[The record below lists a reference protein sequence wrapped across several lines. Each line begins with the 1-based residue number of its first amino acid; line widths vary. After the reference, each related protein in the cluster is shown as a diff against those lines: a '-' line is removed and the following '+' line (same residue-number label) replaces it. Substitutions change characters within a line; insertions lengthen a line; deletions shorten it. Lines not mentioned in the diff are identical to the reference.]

1 MGEQPGL
8 FQDQFRYGRK
18 VVERARK
25 ALFAKKFASFGENA
39 LGLIAEAEERFFA
52 SRAAALFSECEHL
65 LRRHEVR
72 AGLAGIFSKGAVA
85 AVVAAKSSQWDE
97 DLFRKGDDSS
107 LPAGANFGGC
117 AQEFRQRRSF
127 RE

>member
-39 LGLIAEAEERFFA
+39 LGLIAEAEERFLA
-52 SRAAALFSECEHL
+52 SGAAALSRECGFPW
-65 LRRHEVR
+65 LRSGAPTEALVLRVAIRRRGQGRTLHERGRRVPRVR
-72 AGLAGIFSKGAVA
+72 DLTGEMWPSRGAEC
-85 AVVAAKSSQWDE
+85 SW
-97 DLFRKGDDSS
+97 RI
-107 LPAGANFGGC
+107 
-117 AQEFRQRRSF
+117 
-127 RE
+127 